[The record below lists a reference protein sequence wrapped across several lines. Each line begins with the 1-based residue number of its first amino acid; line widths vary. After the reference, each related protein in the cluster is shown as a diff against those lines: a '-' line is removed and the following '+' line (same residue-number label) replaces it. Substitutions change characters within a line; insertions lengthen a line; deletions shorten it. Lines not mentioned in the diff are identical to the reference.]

1 MKKVKCNFIAKIFI
15 LAVVLIATLSACSL
29 EDFIVDFSDE
39 NSVNGTIDS
48 QGVTVHFLDVGQGDA
63 IFVELPEYKSML
75 IDAGVNGN
83 GDFIKSYINSRGYN
97 KIDYLVATHP
107 HSDHI
112 GSMNYI
118 VSNMDIGQ
126 IYMPNVAA
134 ATKTYER
141 LLETIQKKELKI
153 KSARAGMKII
163 DSDDLSV
170 SIIAPTEIDEDNF
183 NNCSVVI
190 KITYLKDSYL
200 FTGDA
205 EKEELNSVSADMS
218 ADVLKVGHHGSSSSS
233 SDAFLQAVS
242 PKYAVISCG
251 EDNSYGHPHK
261 ETISRLNDMGIDYYR
276 TDINGTVTIS
286 CNGNDVFDIECENE
300 LDN

>member
-29 EDFIVDFSDE
+29 ENFIVDFSDE

-163 DSDDLSV
+163 DIDDLSV

-218 ADVLKVGHHGSSSSS
+218 ADVLKVGHHGSRTSTTEKI
-233 SDAFLQAVS
+233 LKKVNPQ
-242 PKYAVISCG
+242 YAVISCG
-251 EDNSYGHPHK
+251 TDNDYGHPHK
-261 ETISRLNDMGIDYYR
+261 ETVKLLSSFDIECYR
-276 TDINGTVTIS
+276 TDIDGTITITS
-286 CNGNDVFDIECENE
+286 DGKQNYYVSTEK
-300 LDN
+300 